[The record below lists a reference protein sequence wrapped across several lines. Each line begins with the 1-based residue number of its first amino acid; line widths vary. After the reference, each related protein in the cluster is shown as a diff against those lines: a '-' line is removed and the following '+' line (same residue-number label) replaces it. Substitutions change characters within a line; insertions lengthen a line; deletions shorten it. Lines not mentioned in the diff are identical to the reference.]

1 MILCG
6 RKQRKKEKR
15 FSQEPLEAEEE
26 WIYYDLYPMFWYLL
40 KSNRN
45 NKSDYMIC
53 VRTKTSCVRAKQA
66 RFHYYRSYRKE
77 RMRWS
82 VKDIKNVAVARAK
95 LWRDRIFSASL
106 ESRQDGKRQ
115 SLRNT
120 KRKRMKKLSPLDKER
135 EIFLYFLHNLW
146 CWDLFG
152 EMIGIMCDNQ
162 WLRRDLANSQSP
174 RCCCCCCCLC
184 ETLSFDTKKN
194 LYWTLLDK
202 KFSLEKEK
210 LTRKTSLWSSWA

>member
-1 MILCG
+1 MGAEQRMMLC
-6 RKQRKKEKR
+6 KEER
-15 FSQEPLEAEEE
+15 FSQGSLKAEEE

-40 KSNRN
+40 KAIGTSRAITWFVLGQRQVAYERN
-45 NKSDYMIC
+45 KRDFIIIGA
-53 VRTKTSCVRAKQA
+53 T
-66 RFHYYRSYRKE
+66 E

-82 VKDIKNVAVARAK
+82 VKDIKNVAVAQAK

-120 KRKRMKKLSPLDKER
+120 KRKRMKKLFPLDKER

-174 RCCCCCCCLC
+174 PCCCCCCLC
-184 ETLSFDTKKN
+184 KTLSFDTKKN
-194 LYWTLLDK
+194 LLDIIG
-202 KFSLEKEK
+202 
-210 LTRKTSLWSSWA
+210 